1 MKQKYKDMLDK
12 LISLR
17 ESVEQE
23 GRELT
28 PEERIWANA
37 YMDELEESKNINPS
51 SFRQFDPKL
60 DGDFVNKDSKKPY
73 ELRTAKDK
81 KDFRSLYGT
90 GGSDEYRWKDEESN
104 FFQALF
110 SGRYHPEL
118 TKRAMNE
125 GVPSDGGFLVPVE
138 QSEIIHNVSL
148 ENELIMPRAT
158 VQPMHSN
165 EFKLPAVTIG
175 DHSANLFGGFTASY
189 KPEAGTLDEANP
201 KTRQMILNAKKLTG
215 FLKMSN
221 ELLADTPNGE
231 RQLLDICGKGLAW
244 YRDRAFLKGTGAG
257 EPLGILNATCTLE
270 QAKESG
276 QGADIILYENLTGML
291 AKLHPACFKNAV
303 WVCHQS
309 TIPQLLGLSYNV
321 GVAGSHVP
329 VLTEGKDGQF
339 KILTK
344 PVIFTEKTEKLGNK
358 GDIMLADF
366 SQYVIGLRSE
376 MRIDV
381 SPHVYFTTDEVAAR
395 LIERHDG
402 QPLWDS
408 ALTLED
414 GSTEVSPFVTLA
426 ERA

>member
-1 MKQKYKDMLDK
+1 MKQKYKDMLKK
-12 LISLR
+12 LTDLR
-17 ESVEQE
+17 ESCERE
-23 GRELT
+23 GRGLT
-28 PEERIWANA
+28 AEERIWANA
-37 YMDELEESKNINPS
+37 YMDELDS
-51 SFRQFDPKL
+51 SETPPDRTALPGL
-60 DGDFVNKDSKKPY
+60 DGDHRDHKGY
-73 ELRTAKDK
+73 ELRTARDK
-81 KDFRSLYGT
+81 KDFRSLYGSSN
-90 GGSDEYRWKDEESN
+90 GNEYRWQDEDSH

-110 SGRYHPEL
+110 SGRFHPDL

-148 ENELIMPRAT
+148 ENELVMPRAT
-158 VQPMHSN
+158 VQPMQSN
-165 EFKLPAVTIG
+165 EFKLPAVNIG

-201 KTRQMILNAKKLTG
+201 KVRQMTLNAKKLTG
-215 FLKMSN
+215 FLRFSN
-221 ELLADTPNGE
+221 ELLADTVNGE

-244 YRDRAFLKGTGAG
+244 YRDRTFLKGTGAG
-257 EPLGILNATCTLE
+257 EPLGILNASCTLS

-276 QGADIILYENLTGML
+276 QGADTIVYENLTGML
-291 AKLHPACFKNAV
+291 AKLHPACFKNAC

-309 TIPQLLGLSYNV
+309 TIPQLLQLSIAV
-321 GVAGSHVP
+321 GTGGSFLP
-329 VLTEGKDGQF
+329 VLTEGKEGF
-339 KILTK
+339 KILTL
-344 PVIFTEKTEKLGNK
+344 PVIFTEKTEKLGDK

-381 SPHVYFTTDEVAAR
+381 SPHVYFTTDEAAAR

-402 QPLWDS
+402 EPLWDS

>member
-1 MKQKYKDMLDK
+1 MKQKYKDMFKK
-12 LISLR
+12 LTDLR
-17 ESVEQE
+17 EACERE
-23 GRELT
+23 GRGLT
-28 PEERIWANA
+28 AEERIWAEA
-37 YMDELEESKNINPS
+37 YMDELES
-51 SFRQFDPKL
+51 SETPPDKVSLPGFDRNHRDHK
-60 DGDFVNKDSKKPY
+60 GY
-73 ELRTAKDK
+73 ELRTARDK
-81 KDFRSLYGT
+81 KDFRSLYGS
-90 GGSDEYRWKDEESN
+90 GGNDEYRWTDEDSH

-110 SGRYHPEL
+110 SGRFHPDL

-148 ENELIMPRAT
+148 ENELVMPRAT
-158 VQPMHSN
+158 VQPMQSN

-175 DHSANLFGGFTASY
+175 DHSANLFGGFVASY
-189 KPEAGTLDEANP
+189 KAEASTLAEANP

-215 FLKMSN
+215 FLRMSN
-221 ELLADTPNGE
+221 ELIADSGSE
-231 RQLLDICGKGLAW
+231 RKILDICGKGLAW
-244 YRDRAFLKGTGAG
+244 YRDRAFLKGSGAG
-257 EPLGILNATCTLE
+257 EPLGILNASCTLS

-276 QGADIILYENLTGML
+276 QAADTIVYENLTGML
-291 AKLHPACFKNAV
+291 AKLHPACFKNAC

-309 TIPQLLGLSYNV
+309 TIPQLLQLSIAV
-321 GVAGSHVP
+321 GTGGSHIP
-329 VLTEGKDGQF
+329 VMTESGGGF
-339 KILTK
+339 KILTL
-344 PVIFTEKTEKLGNK
+344 PVIFTEKTEILGNK
-358 GDIMLADF
+358 GDIMLTDF

-381 SPHVYFTTDEVAAR
+381 SPHVYFTTDEAAAR

-402 QPLWDS
+402 EPLWDT